1 MDQLC
6 RICMGTFEGDD
17 PEARTSLY
25 SELSNGNEVVAN
37 MIIDCGDIVVCHD
50 DQLPEFV
57 CGGCLV
63 RLEDAFALRKLI
75 RESDGALR
83 EMAANKTQNLVMKE
97 DVGGEQEVVRK
108 VPTKVVN
115 YPSEDQIESVQEVDC
130 YKIIRLKGIRCCG
143 CNSMFGSQLEV
154 ERHSREQH
162 GSAEV
167 KQEADRLV
175 FECPTCHKE
184 FENKLKL
191 LNHAKNFQSNEVYNC
206 TVCDVLFDI
215 RYRLEQHLKLSK
227 AHRNP
232 QEEPLKMSLDRRRS
246 SGKKKATRE
255 LKYPEQDFILAIE
268 ETQEYQLIHIGGERC
283 CGCERIF
290 QTYQELQE
298 HCNEAH
304 IRSPENALCECG
316 LCFEKFDQIQ
326 TYNRHTTARN
336 LKELYYCKFC
346 KIVIDVK
353 FRFDQ
358 HLKSSLAHQAARE
371 QAGVEPS
378 PPLEEFSRALEAGIE
393 VLQIDGVRCCGCDFT
408 CANRNELEDHSE
420 ETHGFQRVI
429 ADSEQTPYEC
439 DICFQHFPTPQTLKF
454 HTNAALQSS
463 VFKCTQCDVQSE
475 IKQRLLQHLASGVH
489 EQIPK
494 KESTS
499 KHATH
504 KPKPQ
509 QHLCCFVRCPASFTS
524 PTELLA
530 HVESDHAAKRREN
543 AEERELDGPICYVC
557 HKSFRTERALHVH
570 QFPKNRRADSRPNV
584 CGECGAAFQTA
595 SGLIQHAKSHAAER
609 WEWQCDVCDRRC
621 PDEGALRV
629 HRVCHEE
636 ERAWECDECGK
647 KFRRKGNL
655 KVHKRCHREVSIWD
669 CPHCETSFKTKQS
682 LTLHIRSH
690 TGEKPFQCRFCEN
703 RYSHTTDR
711 QRHEMA
717 THTKERPHR
726 CDLCPAAF
734 VRKRQLTI
742 HVRIHTGERPF
753 VCQVCGRGFIQVN
766 YLKKHLTT
774 HEKAGKGLV
783 ETEYM
788 IEMLQEDEEEEL
800 SETEQKRYYELEIE
814 QMVDEAEEDD
824 DDE

>member
-1 MDQLC
+1 MFQ
-6 RICMGTFEGDD
+6 
-17 PEARTSLY
+17 
-25 SELSNGNEVVAN
+25 
-37 MIIDCGDIVVCHD
+37 VCHD

-75 RESDGALR
+75 RASDGALR
-83 EMAANKTQNLVMKE
+83 EMAANKTQNLFMEE
-97 DVGGEQEVVRK
+97 DAGGEQEVVQK
-108 VPTKVVN
+108 FLTKVVN
-115 YPSEDQIESVQEVDC
+115 YPSEDQIENVQEVDC

-175 FECPTCHKE
+175 FECPTCRKG

-191 LNHAKNFQSNEVYNC
+191 LNHAKNFQSNEVYYC

-232 QEEPLKMSLDRRRS
+232 QEESLKISLDRRRS

-268 ETQEYQLIHIGGERC
+268 DTQEYQLIHIGGERC

-290 QTYQELQE
+290 QTHQELQE

-304 IRSPENALCECG
+304 IRSPENSLCECG

-378 PPLEEFSRALEAGIE
+378 PPMEDFSRALEAGIE
-393 VLQIDGVRCCGCDFT
+393 VLRIDGVRCCGCDFT

-429 ADSEQTPYEC
+429 ANSMQTPYEC

-494 KESTS
+494 KEPTS
-499 KHATH
+499 KPQTH
-504 KPKPQ
+504 KLKPQ

-524 PTELLA
+524 PTELLS

-655 KVHKRCHREVSIWD
+655 KVGS
-669 CPHCETSFKTKQS
+669 
-682 LTLHIRSH
+682 
-690 TGEKPFQCRFCEN
+690 G
-703 RYSHTTDR
+703 
-711 QRHEMA
+711 
-717 THTKERPHR
+717 
-726 CDLCPAAF
+726 
-734 VRKRQLTI
+734 
-742 HVRIHTGERPF
+742 
-753 VCQVCGRGFIQVN
+753 
-766 YLKKHLTT
+766 
-774 HEKAGKGLV
+774 
-783 ETEYM
+783 
-788 IEMLQEDEEEEL
+788 
-800 SETEQKRYYELEIE
+800 
-814 QMVDEAEEDD
+814 
-824 DDE
+824 